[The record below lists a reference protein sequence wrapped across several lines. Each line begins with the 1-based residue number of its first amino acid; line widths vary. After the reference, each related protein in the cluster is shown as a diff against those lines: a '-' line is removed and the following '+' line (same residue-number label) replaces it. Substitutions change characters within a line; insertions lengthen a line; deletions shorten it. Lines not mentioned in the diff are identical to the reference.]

1 MSKALENA
9 LNQVNEERRGFL
21 KTLLI
26 GSAAVA
32 ILPLM
37 TSSVMAQDG
46 DPGKGDGKDGKKGG
60 KKGKKGD
67 GKGKG
72 DAPAPAGN

>member
-1 MSKALENA
+1 MSMAMENA
-9 LNQVNEERRGFL
+9 LNNVNEARRGFL
-21 KTLLI
+21 KTLII

-32 ILPLM
+32 VLPM
-37 TSSVMAQDG
+37 MSSSVLAQDG
-46 DPGKGDGKDGKKGG
+46 DEGKGKKG

-72 DAPAPAGN
+72 E

>member
-1 MSKALENA
+1 MSKELENA
-9 LNQVNEERRGFL
+9 LNQVNEGRRGFL
-21 KTLLI
+21 KKMLI

-32 ILPLM
+32 VLPLM

-46 DPGKGDGKDGKKGG
+46 GDAGKGDGKDGKGKKG

-67 GKGKG
+67 GKG
-72 DAPAPAGN
+72 DAPAGN